1 MCPLS
6 CGIAQ
11 RQESC
16 DDTPSMCRVVCMSR
30 TNIDIDDALIAE
42 VMERFHLDT
51 KKSAVEFALRR
62 LIVSADPVELLDSL
76 YGIGWDGD
84 LDAMREGNRV
94 EQW

>member
-1 MCPLS
+1 MC
-6 CGIAQ
+6 I
-11 RQESC
+11 
-16 DDTPSMCRVVCMSR
+16 VVCMSR

-42 VMERFHLDT
+42 VMDRFHLDT

-76 YGIGWDGD
+76 YGIGWDAD

-94 EQW
+94 EEW